1 MRTYMMARAES
12 AGIGGSQLERR
23 HGSQP
28 GTEGCDYESLLLHV
42 R

>member
-1 MRTYMMARAES
+1 MRSYVMAREAS

-23 HGSQP
+23 HGSQCD
-28 GTEGCDYESLLLHV
+28 TEGFSYELLWLHV